1 MLFTIQRA
9 VHFYYER
16 KDVWYELV
24 RRAMWEDNSWYR
36 SANKYVELYSS
47 IM

>member
-9 VHFYYER
+9 VYYYYDR
-16 KDVWYELV
+16 KDIWYELV
-24 RRAMWEDNSWYR
+24 RRACGKTIAGK